1 MSPEPHAHWRRQH
14 CPAAAAP
21 RSYSLPDPKK
31 IGWVGGRKNARAAA
45 AAQVLRGSGRS
56 RVCSEQEL
64 VGVRQVEG
72 TGRCA
77 LADATRPSLFPRPG
91 APVSAAGPLW
101 ALRRL
106 RDHQGPLAVLLV
118 PRLVSWCN

>member
-1 MSPEPHAHWRRQH
+1 MSPAPRAPCGAQH
-14 CPAAAAP
+14 CPVVAVLHAP
-21 RSYSLPDPKK
+21 RSYPLPDPKEV
-31 IGWVGGRKNARAAA
+31 GWVGGRKNARAAA

-64 VGVRQVEG
+64 GGVRQVEG

-101 ALRRL
+101 ALRKL
-106 RDHQGPLAVLLV
+106 RDHQGP
-118 PRLVSWCN
+118 

>member
-21 RSYSLPDPKK
+21 RSYSLPDPKE

-77 LADATRPSLFPRPG
+77 LVDARLSLLFVSSPWRRSPCRRAPLGSPQAPRPPGPFG
-91 APVSAAGPLW
+91 AADGVEAGE
-101 ALRRL
+101 
-106 RDHQGPLAVLLV
+106 LV
-118 PRLVSWCN
+118 

>member
-45 AAQVLRGSGRS
+45 AAQVLCGSGRS
-56 RVCSEQEL
+56 RGRSEQEL
-64 VGVRQVEG
+64 VGVRQGEG
-72 TGRCA
+72 TGRPRCA
-77 LADATRPSLFPRPG
+77 LADVRPSLFPRPG

-106 RDHQGPLAVLLV
+106 RDHQGP
-118 PRLVSWCN
+118 